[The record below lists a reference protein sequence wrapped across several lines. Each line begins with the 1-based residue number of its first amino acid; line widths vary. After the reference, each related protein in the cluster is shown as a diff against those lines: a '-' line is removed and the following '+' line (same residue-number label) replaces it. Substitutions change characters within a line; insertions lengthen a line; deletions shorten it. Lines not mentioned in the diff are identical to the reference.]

1 MARWRQWL
9 KQFWKLRTRWT
20 SRTREP
26 WDITVLCVFHSTY
39 SYFLNDFVFFFET
52 IYLSILYHMHNLY
65 YNCNLLGIR
74 RTFCSRKEK
83 AKSNVNTTN
92 VNIKYTC
99 FLYFFSW
106 RKENTVITKK
116 RNLKLSSILFTL
128 LFFSPRNYILLT
140 PIFRF
145 EQ

>member
-1 MARWRQWL
+1 MTSVVEAIL
-9 KQFWKLRTRWT
+9 KTSHEMNEPDTRTVRHYGSLRLPFHIFLSFKR
-20 SRTREP
+20 
-26 WDITVLCVFHSTY
+26 LC
-39 SYFLNDFVFFFET
+39 FFFET

-99 FLYFFSW
+99 FLYFLSW

-128 LFFSPRNYILLT
+128 LFFSPRNYILLI